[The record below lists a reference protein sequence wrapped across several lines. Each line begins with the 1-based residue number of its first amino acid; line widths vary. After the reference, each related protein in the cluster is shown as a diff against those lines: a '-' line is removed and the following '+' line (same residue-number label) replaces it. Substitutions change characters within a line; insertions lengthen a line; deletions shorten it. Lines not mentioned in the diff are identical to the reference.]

1 MTALHIDECYIRL
14 CGLAFATAL
23 AARKATDLVALRLH
37 LSNRAGSASCAVLC
51 FVSWRGLDIALI
63 RPSRWRGWGGA
74 CTCARASPPVVV
86 AMAACCQSL
95 HLSLSVSVAFSAA
108 W

>member
-14 CGLAFATAL
+14 CGLAFEAAL

-51 FVSWRGLDIALI
+51 EL
-63 RPSRWRGWGGA
+63 
-74 CTCARASPPVVV
+74 
-86 AMAACCQSL
+86 
-95 HLSLSVSVAFSAA
+95 A
-108 W
+108 WP